1 MKRIAIDMDE
11 VMADTAID
19 HLELFNREYG
29 EHVTLEE
36 LEGTTLAGIRPLL
49 RNEIESYFASGQF
62 FRGLK
67 VIPGSQ
73 DVIRELQEHY
83 EVFIATAAMEV
94 PASFRAKYE
103 WLKEHFAFIP
113 DSHLVFCGNKSIIHA
128 DYLLDDSVKQLNR
141 FKGTGILYSA
151 AHNKFETG
159 FIRVN
164 NWHEVRELLLG
175 EGAGVR
181 L

>member
-83 EVFIATAAMEV
+83 EVLLQQQPWKFRLPSAQNMNGSRSILLLSRTA
-94 PASFRAKYE
+94 
-103 WLKEHFAFIP
+103 
-113 DSHLVFCGNKSIIHA
+113 
-128 DYLLDDSVKQLNR
+128 
-141 FKGTGILYSA
+141 ILYSVA
-151 AHNKFETG
+151 TKASFMPT
-159 FIRVN
+159 IC
-164 NWHEVRELLLG
+164 LMT
-175 EGAGVR
+175 A
-181 L
+181 